1 MSKLFPFRQG
11 HGHSLNF
18 LYPRMS
24 FAKIGLKMAQ
34 WIWTTLVDQKKPNPP
49 KNQQKTDRATKILH
63 IAIYIYKK
71 QIFLVNNPTKYLCA
85 RIFSMKILEKQSACT

>member
-1 MSKLFPFRQG
+1 
-11 HGHSLNF
+11 
-18 LYPRMS
+18 MS

-34 WIWTTLVDQKKPNPP
+34 WIWITLVDQNKTNPP

-63 IAIYIYKK
+63 IAIYIKK

-85 RIFSMKILEKQSACT
+85 RIFFNENLEKQSAHT